1 MKPIKFNSLDEQ
13 LMEIGKQYTVGIN
26 DGKEFRMVKYC
37 GSKNFNG
44 KPMMMF
50 ETKFNEKLSI
60 NPSFHSFTITDNNN
74 IIGENDE

>member
-37 GSKNFNG
+37 GTKNFNG
-44 KPMMMF
+44 KP
-50 ETKFNEKLSI
+50 KFLY
-60 NPSFHSFTITDNNN
+60 
-74 IIGENDE
+74 